1 MTLAVPLLVDE
12 VPRTSLPTSHP
23 HVLAEPEAFAQ
34 DLQALKQELESS
46 LGEADLA
53 HARKIE
59 RWGRA
64 CSALGY
70 ATAWLMP
77 NLVSALLIAQGNT
90 ARWTMMAHH
99 VTHRGYDKVPGVPAH
114 YTGKRFAT
122 GWRRFLDWPDWIHPQ
137 AWRHEHNVLHHGH
150 TGETADPDLV
160 EMNTEW
166 LRQSRMPMLAKYA
179 LVAFF
184 ACTWKVTYYAPNT
197 FLEWRRFERKR
208 AGGPDESGTLP
219 LITAFNPFTVE
230 GRAFWWTCLLP
241 YAGLRFVL
249 LPALFA
255 PLGAWAVL
263 SVFAN
268 SVFAEVL
275 TNIQSFV
282 LIAPNH
288 AGDDLYRFEG
298 RARSGAEFS
307 VRQVVGSA
315 NYATGNDVVD
325 FLHGWLN
332 YQIEHHLWPSL
343 PMTRY
348 RQAQPKVKA
357 LCEKHG
363 VPYTQESVFRR
374 VKRLV
379 DIMVGRTS
387 MRTWRPAPRG

>member
-12 VPRTSLPTSHP
+12 APRTSLPTSHP
-23 HVLAEPEAFAQ
+23 HALVELEAFAQ

-46 LGEADLA
+46 LGEEDLA

-64 CSALGY
+64 CSVLGY

-77 NLVSALLIAQGNT
+77 NPVSALLIAQGNT

-99 VTHRGYDKVPGVPAH
+99 VTHRGYDKVPGVPAR

-122 GWRRFLDWPDWIHPQ
+122 GWRRFLEWPDWIHPQ

-166 LRQSRMPMLAKYA
+166 LRQSRMPLLAKYA
-179 LVAFF
+179 LVALF

-208 AGGPDESGTLP
+208 AGGPDEAGTLP
-219 LITAFNPFTVE
+219 LITAFNPFNAE

-255 PLGAWAVL
+255 LLGAWAVL

-307 VRQVVGSA
+307 VRQVVDSV

-348 RQAQPKVKA
+348 RQTQPRVKA

-363 VPYTQESVFRR
+363 IPYAQESVFRR

-387 MRTWRPAPRG
+387 MRAWGAAPRG